1 MSEKKAIYVQL
12 MDSIK
17 KKIVDG
23 ELSIG
28 ERLPSERNMSQVY
41 GINRLTVRN
50 ALKKL
55 EEEGILISK
64 PQSGYYVERVPEVV
78 EKIDLSRKGILSLS
92 MQIKQSGMIPSRIT
106 LSLRRLKPVD
116 AVGEFF
122 PNEKEVYEIIRLCRI
137 YDEPYALQFVY
148 IPTSKFDDAERFDF
162 ESFSLYDYMA
172 DKGHRPK
179 EVISK
184 LSIGTISPDYYRIMH
199 YNKNFFICEYTG
211 FDINDEPVEYT
222 LSYFNPKYTS
232 FKYNIKA

>member
-55 EEEGILISK
+55 EEEGILITK
-64 PQSGYYVERVPEVV
+64 PQSGYYVEKVPEVV

-106 LSLRRLKPVD
+106 LSLKRVKPVD
-116 AVGEFF
+116 AIKDFF
-122 PNEKEVYEIIRLCRI
+122 
-137 YDEPYALQFVY
+137 
-148 IPTSKFDDAERFDF
+148 S
-162 ESFSLYDYMA
+162 
-172 DKGHRPK
+172 
-179 EVISK
+179 
-184 LSIGTISPDYYRIMH
+184 
-199 YNKNFFICEYTG
+199 
-211 FDINDEPVEYT
+211 
-222 LSYFNPKYTS
+222 
-232 FKYNIKA
+232 

>member
-1 MSEKKAIYVQL
+1 MRDKKAIYVQL

-17 KKIVDG
+17 KKIIDG

-28 ERLPSERNMSQVY
+28 ERLPSERNMSQIY

-64 PQSGYYVERVPEVV
+64 PQSGYYVEKIPELV
-78 EKIDLSRKGILSLS
+78 EKIELSRKGILSLS

-106 LSLRRLKPVD
+106 LSLRRMKPIDTV
-116 AVGEFF
+116 EEIF
-122 PNEKEVYEIIRLCRI
+122 PNESEVYEIVRLCRI

-148 IPTSKFDDAERFDF
+148 IPVSKFDDAERFDF
-162 ESFSLYDYMA
+162 ESFSLYDYMD

-184 LSIGTISPDYYRIMH
+184 LSIGKISPDYHRIMH
-199 YNKNFFICEYTG
+199 YDKNFFICEYTG
-211 FDINDEPVEYT
+211 FDINDELVEYT
-222 LSYFNPKYTS
+222 LSYFNPKFTS
-232 FKYNIKA
+232 FKYNITA